1 MPSSHLI
8 LCHPPLLL
16 LPIPPSIRV
25 FSSESTFRMGWPK
38 YWSFSFSISPSIRS
52 NSQTWAGLSRKPLM
66 LSRDRMP
73 LLQQELASS
82 AADFFAVVRERG
94 CSLPFAG
101 TGASVKVR
109 QCCLQ
114 LVEMGHVPG
123 LGVKNYSQ
131 LSGDR
136 FSSHQT
142 SKVRDSSNNEGGS
155 DAGWPQWV
163 LSVHFPVPIQC
174 GPRASYGLSCRRR
187 RSGIKLMAQVGR
199 RTGDTGEMLLTVGH
213 VITS

>member
-1 MPSSHLI
+1 
-8 LCHPPLLL
+8 
-16 LPIPPSIRV
+16 
-25 FSSESTFRMGWPK
+25 
-38 YWSFSFSISPSIRS
+38 
-52 NSQTWAGLSRKPLM
+52 
-66 LSRDRMP
+66 MP

-136 FSSHQT
+136 FSSLQT
-142 SKVRDSSNNEGGS
+142 SKVRDSSNNERGS
-155 DAGWPQWV
+155 
-163 LSVHFPVPIQC
+163 
-174 GPRASYGLSCRRR
+174 
-187 RSGIKLMAQVGR
+187 
-199 RTGDTGEMLLTVGH
+199 MLDGH
-213 VITS
+213 SDC